1 MARSRLLDALL
12 SLALLGLFATLIWL
26 AAVQPLQGWR
36 QAQLDARADA
46 IAETQKLKSS
56 IATLRAERDRY
67 DIDGQLDV
75 LWEAERTGTAT
86 AMIQSEI
93 SRMARDQGVSL
104 RAITPARQR
113 DLSLADAVG
122 IRIELEA
129 ALDQLSDFLK
139 VVEYH
144 SPALLIERATLRRLA
159 KPGSALAQPLV
170 FAQIDLAAP
179 FVIQAED
186 QQ

>member
-1 MARSRLLDALL
+1 MARARLLDGFMALAFL
-12 SLALLGLFATLIWL
+12 GVVALLIWL
-26 AAVQPLQGWR
+26 AVAQPLQTWR
-36 QAQLDARADA
+36 KAQLDARADA
-46 IAETQKLKSS
+46 IAETQKLQSS
-56 IATLRAERDRY
+56 IATLRAERNRY
-67 DIDGQLDV
+67 DVDGQLDI
-75 LWEAERTGTAT
+75 LWQAERSGAAT

-93 SRMARDQGVSL
+93 SRMAREQGVSL
-104 RAITPARQR
+104 RAISPARQR

-129 ALDQLSDFLK
+129 ALDQLSDFLR

-144 SPALLIERATLRRLA
+144 SPALLIERATLRRLS

-179 FVIQAED
+179 FVLQAED
-186 QQ
+186 QP